1 MTRSPLL
8 AWLFLALWAAWASAL
23 QGLAAGPEGLGRWVP
38 DLALVL
44 ALSLAARLPGE
55 DMVKVALAV
64 ALGRIAVSIQPP
76 VALLAGFLGIL
87 LLARG
92 LRSVL
97 ELGGPL
103 QRTLLGALAALLLA
117 GWLGLVHA
125 ERARD
130 LAGQAVVPGA
140 AAGSLRPLAA
150 ALGAWPAALSTG
162 LCALLLGPALAR
174 LPGLTPL
181 RRRRPWSR
189 AASLR

>member
-8 AWLFLALWAAWASAL
+8 AWLFLALWAAWVSAL
-23 QGLAAGPEGLGRWVP
+23 QGLAAGPGGLGRWVP

-44 ALSLAARLPGE
+44 ALSLAARLPAE
-55 DMVKVALAV
+55 DMLKVAFAV

-76 VALLAGFLGIL
+76 VALLAGYLGIL
-87 LLARG
+87 LFARG

-97 ELGGPL
+97 ELSGPL
-103 QRTLLGALAALLLA
+103 QRTLLGALAALLFT
-117 GWLGLVHA
+117 GWLAYVHA
-125 ERARD
+125 QRAGGVAAHA
-130 LAGQAVVPGA
+130 LAPGA
-140 AAGSLRPLAA
+140 AADSLRPLAV